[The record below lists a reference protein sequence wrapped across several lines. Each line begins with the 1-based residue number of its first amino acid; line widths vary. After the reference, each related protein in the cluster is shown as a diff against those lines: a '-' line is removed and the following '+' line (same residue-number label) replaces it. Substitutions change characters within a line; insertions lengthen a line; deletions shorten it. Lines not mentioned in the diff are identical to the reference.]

1 LLTAPRFPP
10 GISCPAQFTVDAV
23 SGLCYNAVMEQADLT
38 GKKIFILYPH
48 SVIQEEMLDI
58 LIMAG
63 FEAYVIHDH
72 KRAIKLLIRFPESIM
87 FINIDEGLSEGEWE
101 SYIRGVQESPKT
113 GGTKLGILS
122 YNTDQ
127 KLMQKYLMDIAVPC
141 GYIQLKLGIKE
152 STRIM
157 LSALEANEARGRRK
171 FIRAD
176 CADETNATVNIK
188 GPMGMYYGKI
198 LDISAVGIAARFD
211 KIEDHAANDLIKEVQ
226 LKLRGSLVLVNM
238 TFMGKRADNVCVLLF
253 DAKMDQSQKLVVHRF
268 IKYILQR
275 YIDNLTI

>member
-1 LLTAPRFPP
+1 
-10 GISCPAQFTVDAV
+10 
-23 SGLCYNAVMEQADLT
+23 MEQADLT

-72 KRAIKLLIRFPESIM
+72 KLAIKLLIRFPESIM
-87 FINIDEGLSEGEWE
+87 FINIDEGLPENEWE
-101 SYIRGVQESPKT
+101 SYIRGIQESPKT
-113 GGTKLGILS
+113 KGTRLGILS

-127 KLMQKYLMDIAVPC
+127 KLMQKYLIDIAVPC

-157 LSALEANEARGRRK
+157 LSALEVNEARGRRK

-176 CADETNATVNIK
+176 CSGEANATVNIK
-188 GPMGMYYGKI
+188 GTMGMYYGKI
-198 LDISAVGIAARFD
+198 LDISAAGIAARFD
-211 KIEDHAANDLIKEVQ
+211 KMEDYASGGLIKEVQ
-226 LKLRGSLVLVNM
+226 LKLHGSLVLVNM

-253 DAKMDQSQKLVVHRF
+253 DAKMDQDQKLVVHRF
-268 IKYILQR
+268 IKYTLQR
-275 YIDNLTI
+275 YIDNLKI

>member
-1 LLTAPRFPP
+1 
-10 GISCPAQFTVDAV
+10 
-23 SGLCYNAVMEQADLT
+23 MEQADIA

-48 SVIQEEMLDI
+48 SVIQDEMLDI

-63 FEAYVIHDH
+63 FEAYVVHDH

-87 FINIDEGLSEGEWE
+87 FINIDEGLPENEWE
-101 SYIRGVQESPKT
+101 SYIRGVQESPR
-113 GGTKLGILS
+113 TKGSMLGILS

-127 KLMQKYLMDIAVPC
+127 KLMQKYLMDLAVPC

-176 CADETNATVNIK
+176 CSDEANATVNIK
-188 GPMGMYYGKI
+188 GSMGIYYGKI
-198 LDISAVGIAARFD
+198 LDISAAGIAARFD
-211 KIEDHAANDLIKEVQ
+211 KIEDYAINETLKEVQ
-226 LKLRGSLVLVNM
+226 LKLRGSLVLVDM

-253 DAKMDQSQKLVVHRF
+253 DAKMDQDHKLVIHRF
-268 IKYILQR
+268 IKYILQH
-275 YIDNLTI
+275 YLDNLKI

>member
-1 LLTAPRFPP
+1 
-10 GISCPAQFTVDAV
+10 
-23 SGLCYNAVMEQADLT
+23 MEQADLA

-48 SVIQEEMLDI
+48 SVIKDEMLDI

-63 FEAYVIHDH
+63 FEAYVVRDL
-72 KRAIKLLIRFPESIM
+72 KQAIKLLIRFPGSIM
-87 FINIDEGLSEGEWE
+87 FINIDEGLSEAEWE
-101 SYIRGVQESPKT
+101 SYIRGIQESSKT
-113 GGTKLGILS
+113 KDCKLGILS

-176 CADETNATVNIK
+176 CSDDTSAAVNIK
-188 GPMGMYYGKI
+188 GAAGMYYGKI
-198 LDISAVGIAARFD
+198 LDISAAGIAARFD
-211 KIEDHAANDLIKEVQ
+211 KIEDYTASETLKEVQ
-226 LKLRGSLVLVNM
+226 LKLHGSLVLVNM
-238 TFMGKRADNVCVLLF
+238 TFMGKRADKVCVLLF
-253 DAKMDQSQKLVVHRF
+253 DSKMDQDQKLVVHRF
-268 IKYILQR
+268 IKYSLQR
-275 YIDNLTI
+275 YLDNLKI

>member
-1 LLTAPRFPP
+1 
-10 GISCPAQFTVDAV
+10 
-23 SGLCYNAVMEQADLT
+23 MEQADLT

-63 FEAYVIHDH
+63 FEAYIIHDP
-72 KRAIKLLIRFPESIM
+72 KRAIKLLIHFPESIM
-87 FINIDEGLSEGEWE
+87 FVNIDEGLSEGEWE
-101 SYIRGVQESPKT
+101 NYIRSIQENPKT
-113 GGTKLGILS
+113 KDSKLGILS

-127 KLMQKYLMDIAVPC
+127 KLMQKYLMDLAVPC
-141 GYIQLKLGIKE
+141 GYIQLKLGVKE

-176 CADETNATVNIK
+176 CSDEVNATVNIK
-188 GPMGMYYGKI
+188 SPMGMYYGKI
-198 LDISAVGIAARFD
+198 LDISAAGIAARFD
-211 KIEDHAANDLIKEVQ
+211 KIDSYTANETLKEVQ
-226 LKLRGSLVLVNM
+226 LKLHGSLILTNM
-238 TFMGKRADNVCVLLF
+238 IFMGKRADNVCVLLF
-253 DAKMDQSQKLVVHRF
+253 DAKMDHDQKLVVHRF

-275 YIDNLTI
+275 YIDNLKI

>member
-1 LLTAPRFPP
+1 
-10 GISCPAQFTVDAV
+10 
-23 SGLCYNAVMEQADLT
+23 MEQADLT

>member
-1 LLTAPRFPP
+1 
-10 GISCPAQFTVDAV
+10 
-23 SGLCYNAVMEQADLT
+23 MEQAGLS

-72 KRAIKLLIRFPESIM
+72 KRALKLLIRFPESIM
-87 FINIDEGLSEGEWE
+87 FINIDAGLSEKEWE
-101 SYIRGVQESPKT
+101 AYIRGVQESPKT
-113 GGTKLGILS
+113 KESKLGILS

-157 LSALEANEARGRRK
+157 LSALEVNEARGRRK

-176 CADETNATVNIK
+176 CSDEPNATVNIK
-188 GPMGMYYGKI
+188 SGAGMYYGKI
-198 LDISAVGIAARFD
+198 LDISAAGIAARFD
-211 KIEDHAANDLIKEVQ
+211 TIDEHAASEILKGVQ
-226 LKLRGSLVLVNM
+226 LKLRGSLMLVNM

-253 DAKMDQSQKLVVHRF
+253 DAKTDPDHKLVVHRF
-268 IKYILQR
+268 IKYTLQR
-275 YIDNLTI
+275 YIDHLSI

>member
-1 LLTAPRFPP
+1 
-10 GISCPAQFTVDAV
+10 
-23 SGLCYNAVMEQADLT
+23 MEQADLT

-72 KRAIKLLIRFPESIM
+72 KRALKLLIRFPGSIM
-87 FINIDEGLSEGEWE
+87 FINIDEGLSEQEWE
-101 SYIRGVQESPKT
+101 SYIRGIQESPRTKDC
-113 GGTKLGILS
+113 KLGILS

-176 CADETNATVNIK
+176 CSEETNATVNIK

-198 LDISAVGIAARFD
+198 LDISAAGIAARFD
-211 KIEDHAANDLIKEVQ
+211 KTGDYTANETLKEVQ

-238 TFMGKRADNVCVLLF
+238 TFMGKRADSVCVLLF
-253 DAKMDQSQKLVVHRF
+253 DLKMDQDHKLVIHRF
-268 IKYILQR
+268 IKYILQH
-275 YIDNLTI
+275 YIDNLAI

>member
-1 LLTAPRFPP
+1 
-10 GISCPAQFTVDAV
+10 
-23 SGLCYNAVMEQADLT
+23 MEQADLT

-72 KRAIKLLIRFPESIM
+72 KRAVKLLIRFPESIM
-87 FINIDEGLSEGEWE
+87 FINIDEGLSEAEWE
-101 SYIRGVQESPKT
+101 SYIRGIQESPKT
-113 GGTKLGILS
+113 KDCKLGILS

-176 CADETNATVNIK
+176 CAGEANATVNIK
-188 GPMGMYYGKI
+188 DPMGIYYGKI
-198 LDISAVGIAARFD
+198 LDISAAGIAAQFD
-211 KIEDHAANDLIKEVQ
+211 KIGNYAVNDLIKEVQ
-226 LKLRGSLVLVNM
+226 LKLRGALALVNM
-238 TFMGKRADNVCVLLF
+238 IFMGKRADNVCVLLF
-253 DAKMDQSQKLVVHRF
+253 DAKMGQDQKLVVHRF
-268 IKYILQR
+268 IKYILQH

>member
-1 LLTAPRFPP
+1 M
-10 GISCPAQFTVDAV
+10 D
-23 SGLCYNAVMEQADLT
+23 QADLT

-63 FEAYVIHDH
+63 FEAYIIHDH

-87 FINIDEGLSEGEWE
+87 FINIDEGLSENEWE
-101 SYIRGVQESPKT
+101 NYIRGIQESPKT
-113 GGTKLGILS
+113 RDCRLGILS

-171 FIRAD
+171 FIRAE
-176 CADETNATVNIK
+176 CAGDVNATVNIK
-188 GPMGMYYGKI
+188 GTTGMYYGKI
-198 LDISAVGIAARFD
+198 LDISAAGIAARFD
-211 KIEDHAANDLIKEVQ
+211 KIEDYAPGGLIREVQ
-226 LKLRGSLVLVNM
+226 LKLRGSLALVNM
-238 TFMGKRADNVCVLLF
+238 TFMGKRADKVCVLLF
-253 DAKMDQSQKLVVHRF
+253 DAKTGPEQKLVVHRF
-268 IKYILQR
+268 IKYTLQH
-275 YIDNLTI
+275 YMDTLSV